1 LISVASNE
9 LPGEMSD
16 MISAALQ
23 KNWPK
28 ARGLNQRYAQLMKA
42 NFCEPSPAPAKA
54 VLAMMG
60 RMTETVRLPIVP
72 VSAEAREKLTTIAA
86 ELGLLKTASV

>member
-1 LISVASNE
+1 
-9 LPGEMSD
+9 
-16 MISAALQ
+16 MIAAALQ

-42 NFCEPSPAPAKA
+42 NFAEPSPAPCKA

-60 RMTETVRLPIVP
+60 KMTDTVRLPIVP
-72 VSAEAREKLTTIAA
+72 VTPGTREKLAAIAA